1 MLSKVIC
8 SGPLLVL
15 FAAVFSS
22 THIDFAS
29 DQAVFT
35 TPVSEQIIESWK
47 ALSPVTAFHIAMERL
62 LMA

>member
-1 MLSKVIC
+1 M
-8 SGPLLVL
+8 L

-22 THIDFAS
+22 THPDFAS

-35 TPVSEQIIESWK
+35 TLVSLQIIKSWK
-47 ALSPVTAFHIAMERL
+47 ALSPVAAFHIAMERL

>member
-8 SGPLLVL
+8 SGPPLVL

-22 THIDFAS
+22 THISFAS

-35 TPVSEQIIESWK
+35 TLVSLQIIGSWK
-47 ALSPVTAFHIAMERL
+47 ALSPVAAFYVAMKGL

>member
-35 TPVSEQIIESWK
+35 TLVSLQIIKSWK
-47 ALSPVTAFHIAMERL
+47 ALSPVAAFYIALERL
-62 LMA
+62 FMA

>member
-1 MLSKVIC
+1 MLSKVIS
-8 SGPLLVL
+8 SGPLLML

-35 TPVSEQIIESWK
+35 TLVSLQIIESWK
-47 ALSPVTAFHIAMERL
+47 ALCPLAAFHIAMERL